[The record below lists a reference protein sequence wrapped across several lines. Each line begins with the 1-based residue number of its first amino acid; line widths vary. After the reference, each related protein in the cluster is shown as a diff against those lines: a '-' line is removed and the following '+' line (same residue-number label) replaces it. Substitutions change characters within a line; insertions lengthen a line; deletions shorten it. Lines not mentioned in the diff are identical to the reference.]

1 MQISLIFCPLP
12 DSLSSDLRLQ
22 LSLSLSLSPPCYIPC
37 LTSSPFP
44 PCSDVLPRLRCCGRE
59 AVFAPRPPS
68 VRFRLAV
75 VRPVRSGGG
84 AELNDNPSLL
94 LPLLPPLLPL
104 LLFLAGRIMLTTYL
118 YHNQGAFLLFRL
130 CYISLWL
137 LFT

>member
-12 DSLSSDLRLQ
+12 DSLSSDLRLHI
-22 LSLSLSLSPPCYIPC
+22 SLPSLLPC

-104 LLFLAGRIMLTTYL
+104 LLFLAGRIMLTYL

-130 CYISLWL
+130 CYISLLL